1 MGNESLHV
9 VWTQKKNTQTAL
21 ISSPTSCQS
30 TKDRTTLLWAFV
42 GLKDKSKAQ
51 LSPAPHQALY
61 FYVKGAWTEPTV
73 RCAIIKHDGTR
84 RAENIWPW
92 WMGAGRTS
100 KPPPP
105 FLHRRGFPLI
115 SSWSRL
121 LCLFRSITHMRDYL
135 SRQYRHT
142 VSHVLEWN
150 AH

>member
-30 TKDRTTLLWAFV
+30 AKDRTALLWALV

-73 RCAIIKHDGTR
+73 RRAIIKHDGTR

-92 WMGAGRTS
+92 WMGAGCTS

-105 FLHRRGFPLI
+105 LFCTGEAFLWSPAGAVCCA
-115 SSWSRL
+115 SSDQSHTWGIIL
-121 LCLFRSITHMRDYL
+121 AVSIVIL
-135 SRQYRHT
+135 S
-142 VSHVLEWN
+142 
-150 AH
+150 AMF